1 MMTADRLEDAE
12 APGDGGGPPAPPPED
27 PGDSPIGRWASS
39 LPLMIVLVLAV
50 LVATGAVVLWNQNQ
64 DLESDDDD
72 RREAAEVASDF
83 TTAVLSYDH
92 RNLSGS
98 VEAAVALSTP
108 DWGREYENA
117 WFAEQQPIVEATRA
131 VAEVAVDDVLLGDAI
146 NGVVPAVVTFNA
158 TINSEVGRRNLTGS
172 YIRLDLMKVDGEWRV
187 DDMLFLASTDQQLD
201 PAENPTPTTVPG

>member
-1 MMTADRLEDAE
+1 
-12 APGDGGGPPAPPPED
+12 
-27 PGDSPIGRWASS
+27 
-39 LPLMIVLVLAV
+39 MIVLVLAV

-131 VAEVAVDDVLLGDAI
+131 VAEVAVDDVLLGDAV